1 VKLYNEKYL
10 YDKHGIEVSAKSRQK
25 NFRLFIALI
34 IDNVRLID
42 NYLVEGYDIS

>member
-1 VKLYNEKYL
+1 L
-10 YDKHGIEVSAKSRQK
+10 YDKHGLKVNVKSNQK
-25 NFRLFIALI
+25 TFRLFIALV